1 MSRLPI
7 IDKLALNL
15 ASSPGEF
22 ALLLG
27 SGISRAAGIPT
38 GWEVTLDLIRQ
49 IAGLQGADVE
59 RDQLT
64 EWFRETIGA
73 EPRYSEVLEA
83 AGPTKQARQRLVRR
97 YFERTDDD
105 AEGVKSPTSAHRA
118 IAKLVRGGFIRV
130 IVTTNFD
137 RLMELALEADG
148 ITPIVLA
155 TDAQIQGATP
165 IHRNAC
171 TLIKVHGDFLDEGI
185 LNIDEELGAYPAPL
199 DALLDRVFDEY
210 GIVFSGWSAD
220 YDVALRA
227 AVERRTSR
235 RYSCVW
241 THRGEPSAVA
251 RRLIDHQS
259 FVSCPVKDA
268 DTFFA
273 ELATKTAAAAE
284 LATLQPESIELLAA
298 SAKRSLK
305 SPAPLIDYRD
315 LVLVTT
321 KELIATL
328 QVSEAFSADRG
339 DTTPA
344 EFTRRTNVLFDAA
357 APLRRILA
365 LGVFYRDQD
374 VAEVVATAFRAVLDF
389 INTNRSGLVVYLNLR
404 KLVPASMLAAIGM
417 ASIAADAYKS
427 FQRVLSLRDSALHGA
442 VVGVGQS
449 LHISQWLEHK
459 ELLVGRERAKTG
471 ASDFTLE
478 KLGHDLSEIFAND
491 ESMAETFDQFELL
504 TALVYGMPSRP
515 VTHDEQ
521 LDPAGWLPW
530 GRFTWRREFGHEK
543 AIWERYRD
551 RLELLGQNA
560 PEIRDGLFYG
570 DLRTALATIDRSAG
584 KLTEMLRRGWF

>member
-1 MSRLPI
+1 MSKLRIL
-7 IDKLALNL
+7 DKLALNL

-49 IAGLQGADVE
+49 IAGLQGVDVE
-59 RDQLT
+59 RDQLPK
-64 EWFRETIGA
+64 WFKETFGA

-97 YFERTDDD
+97 YFERIDND

-137 RLMELALEADG
+137 RLMELALEAEG

-165 IHRNAC
+165 TYRNAC

-185 LNIDEELGAYPAPL
+185 LNIDEELSTYPVPL

-227 AVERRTSR
+227 AIERRTNR

-241 THRGEPSAVA
+241 THRGEPSVVA
-251 RRLIDHQS
+251 QRLIDQQG
-259 FVSCPVKDA
+259 FVSCPIKDA

-284 LATLQPESIELLAA
+284 LATVQPESMELLTAT
-298 SAKRSLK
+298 AKRSLK
-305 SPAPLIDYRD
+305 SPVPLIDYRD
-315 LVLVTT
+315 LVLATT
-321 KELIATL
+321 KELIVTL
-328 QVSEAFSADRG
+328 QGSEAFSAERG
-339 DTTPA
+339 DTSPA
-344 EFTRRTNVLFDAA
+344 EFTRRANALFDAA
-357 APLRRILA
+357 APLRRVLA

-374 VAEVVATAFRAVLDF
+374 VAEVVGTAFRAVLDF
-389 INTNRSGLVVYLNLR
+389 VSTNRNGVVVYLTLR
-404 KLVPASMLAAIGM
+404 KSVTASTLAAIGM

-427 FQRVLSLRDSALHGA
+427 LQRVLSLRDPALHGA
-442 VVGVGQS
+442 VVAVGQS
-449 LHISQWLEHK
+449 QYVGQWLEHK

-478 KLGHDLSEIFAND
+478 KLGLDLSEIFATD
-491 ESMAETFDQFELL
+491 ESMADAFDQFELL
-504 TALVYGMPSRP
+504 SALFHAMPARP
-515 VTHDEQ
+515 VTGDEQ
-521 LDPAGWLPW
+521 LEPAGWLPW
-530 GRFTWRREFGHEK
+530 GRFTWRREFGLEK

-551 RLELLGQNA
+551 RLEVLGENA
-560 PEIRDGLFYG
+560 PEIRDGLFHG
-570 DLRTALATIDRSAG
+570 DLRTALATINRSAG
-584 KLTEMLRRGWF
+584 ALTEMLRRGRF